1 MIDFW
6 KIITGVLITV
16 VLCIVLNKQNKDLSL
31 VLILA
36 VSVMVLFAAM
46 RYIEPVF
53 AFVDKLQAIGN
64 LDTSVLQII
73 LKAVGISLVAEIAA
87 LVCQDSGNAAL
98 GKAVQ
103 IFATV
108 AVLWVSLPLMESLMD
123 LLQKIMGEA

>member
-6 KIITGVLITV
+6 KIIAGVLITV

-31 VLILA
+31 LLILA

-46 RYIEPVF
+46 SYIEPVF
-53 AFVDKLQAIGN
+53 TFVDKLQELGN
-64 LDTSVLQII
+64 LDLDVLRII

-98 GKAVQ
+98 GKTVQ

-108 AVLWVSLPLMESLMD
+108 AVLWISLPLMESLMD

>member
-6 KIITGVLITV
+6 KIIAGVLVTV

-31 VLILA
+31 LLILA
-36 VSVMVLFAAM
+36 ASVMVLYAAM
-46 RYIEPVF
+46 TYIEPVF
-53 AFVDKLQAIGN
+53 AFIGKLQELGN
-64 LDTSVLQII
+64 LDMNVLRII

-108 AVLWVSLPLMESLMD
+108 AVLWISLPLMESLMS

>member
-46 RYIEPVF
+46 SYIEPVF
-53 AFVDKLQAIGN
+53 AFIDKLQVIGN